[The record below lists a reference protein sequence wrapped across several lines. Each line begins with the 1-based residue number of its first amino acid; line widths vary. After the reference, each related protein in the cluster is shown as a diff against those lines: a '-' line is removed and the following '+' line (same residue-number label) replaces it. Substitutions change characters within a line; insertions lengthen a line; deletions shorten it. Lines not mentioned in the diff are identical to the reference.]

1 MRKSMPKGENKLI
14 EFNLNIRQI
23 PKHKTLSQEKVAI

>member
-14 EFNLNIRQI
+14 EFYLNIRQV
-23 PKHKTLSQEKVAI
+23 PKHKKLSQEKVAI